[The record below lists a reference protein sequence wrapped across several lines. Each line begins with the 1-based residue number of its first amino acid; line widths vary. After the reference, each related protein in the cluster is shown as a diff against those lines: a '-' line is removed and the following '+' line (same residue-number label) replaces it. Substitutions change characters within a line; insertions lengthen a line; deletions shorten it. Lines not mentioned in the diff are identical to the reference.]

1 MRRVILHQHIFTA
14 IEVIINKKDLKMAEK
29 PNHLV
34 TLEKEEEVS
43 VISLN
48 DEGSFNSLSKNLLK
62 ELFKILK
69 EAEEDGSTKI
79 IVLKGVGRGF
89 SAGHNLKEVQEN
101 ENESFYRELLNSCKE
116 VMIFLPNL
124 NKPVVAEVHG
134 VATAAGC
141 QLVAACD
148 LAYAD
153 TNTRFATPGVNIGL
167 FCHTPLVPVSRTIV
181 KKHSMEMLLL
191 GDLIDATEAKRFG
204 LINDVFGPEEL
215 HEKVMEVAR
224 VICSKSP
231 YVLKMGKE
239 TFYKQLDMD
248 LEEAYEYAT
257 ERMIQNLKADDA
269 KEGIDAF
276 INKRKPDWKNS

>member
-1 MRRVILHQHIFTA
+1 MA
-14 IEVIINKKDLKMAEK
+14 IEVIINKKDLKMTEK
-29 PNHLV
+29 SNHLV
-34 TLEKEEEVS
+34 ALEKEEEVS
-43 VISLN
+43 LISLN
-48 DEGSFNSLSKNLLK
+48 DEGSFNSLSKNLLN
-62 ELFKILK
+62 ELFEALK
-69 EAEEDGSTKI
+69 EAEEDSSTKV

-101 ENESFYRELLNSCKE
+101 ENESFYRELLDCCKE

-124 NKPVVAEVHG
+124 NKPVIAEVHG

-141 QLVAACD
+141 QLVTSCD

-167 FCHTPLVPVSRTIV
+167 FCHTPLVPVSRTIA

-257 ERMIQNLKADDA
+257 ERMIKNLKADDA

>member
-1 MRRVILHQHIFTA
+1 MKT
-14 IEVIINKKDLKMAEK
+14 KKLVNLK
-29 PNHLV
+29 
-34 TLEKEEEVS
+34 KEEKVS
-43 VISLN
+43 LISLN
-48 DEGSFNSLSKNLLK
+48 DEKSFNSLSNELLK
-62 ELFKILK
+62 ELIVVLK
-69 EAEEDGSTKI
+69 EADEDNSTKVLI
-79 IVLKGVGRGF
+79 LKGVGRGF

-101 ENESFYRELLNSCKE
+101 ENESFYKELLNCCKE
-116 VMIFLPNL
+116 VMMFLPNL
-124 NKPVVAEVHG
+124 NKPVIAEVHG

-167 FCHTPLVPVSRTIV
+167 FCHTPLVPVSRTIA

-191 GDLIDATEAKRFG
+191 GDLMGATEAKRFG

-257 ERMIQNLKADDA
+257 ERMIKNLKAEDA
-269 KEGIDAF
+269 REGIDAF
-276 INKRKPDWKNS
+276 LTKRNPNWKNS

>member
-1 MRRVILHQHIFTA
+1 MA
-14 IEVIINKKDLKMAEK
+14 IEVIINKKDLKMTEK
-29 PNHLV
+29 SNHLV
-34 TLEKEEEVS
+34 ALEKEEEVS
-43 VISLN
+43 LISLN
-48 DEGSFNSLSKNLLK
+48 DEGSFNSLSKNLLN
-62 ELFKILK
+62 ELFEALK
-69 EAEEDGSTKI
+69 EAEEDSSTKV

-101 ENESFYRELLNSCKE
+101 ENESFYKELLDCCKE

-124 NKPVVAEVHG
+124 NKPVIAEVHG

-141 QLVAACD
+141 QLVTSCD

-167 FCHTPLVPVSRTIV
+167 FCHTPLVPVSRTIA

-215 HEKVMEVAR
+215 HEKVMEVAK

-257 ERMIQNLKADDA
+257 ERMIKNLKAEDA

>member
-1 MRRVILHQHIFTA
+1 MA
-14 IEVIINKKDLKMAEK
+14 IEVIINKKDLKMKEK
-29 PNHLV
+29 SNPLV

-43 VISLN
+43 LISLN

-62 ELFKILK
+62 ELFEALK
-69 EAEEDGSTKI
+69 EADEDGSTKVL
-79 IVLKGVGRGF
+79 VLKGVGRGF

-101 ENESFYRELLNSCKE
+101 ENESFYRDLLNCCKE

-124 NKPVVAEVHG
+124 NKPVIAEVHG

-204 LINDVFGPEEL
+204 LINDVFGSEEL

-257 ERMIQNLKADDA
+257 ERMIQNLKAEDA

-276 INKRKPDWKNS
+276 LNKRKPDWKNS

>member
-1 MRRVILHQHIFTA
+1 MKTKKLVI
-14 IEVIINKKDLKMAEK
+14 
-29 PNHLV
+29 
-34 TLEKEEEVS
+34 LEKEEKVS
-43 VISLN
+43 LISLN
-48 DEGSFNSLSKNLLK
+48 DEKSFNSLSNELLK
-62 ELFKILK
+62 ELIVVLK
-69 EAEEDGSTKI
+69 EADEDNSTKVLI
-79 IVLKGVGRGF
+79 LKGVGRGF

-101 ENESFYRELLNSCKE
+101 ENESFYKELLNCCKE
-116 VMIFLPNL
+116 VMMFLPNL
-124 NKPVVAEVHG
+124 NKPVIAEVHG

-167 FCHTPLVPVSRTIV
+167 FCHTPLVPVSRTIA

-191 GDLIDATEAKRFG
+191 GDLMGATEAKRFG

-257 ERMIQNLKADDA
+257 ERMIKNLKAEDA
-269 KEGIDAF
+269 REGIDAF
-276 INKRKPDWKNS
+276 LTKRNPNWKNS

>member
-1 MRRVILHQHIFTA
+1 MA
-14 IEVIINKKDLKMAEK
+14 IEVIINKKDLKMTEK
-29 PNHLV
+29 SNHLV
-34 TLEKEEEVS
+34 ALEKEEEVS
-43 VISLN
+43 LISLN
-48 DEGSFNSLSKNLLK
+48 DEGSFNSLSKNLLN
-62 ELFKILK
+62 ELFEALK
-69 EAEEDGSTKI
+69 EAEEDSSTKV

-101 ENESFYRELLNSCKE
+101 ENESFYKELLDCCKE

-124 NKPVVAEVHG
+124 NKPVIAEVHG

-141 QLVAACD
+141 QLVTSCE

-167 FCHTPLVPVSRTIV
+167 FCHTPLVPVSRTIA

-257 ERMIQNLKADDA
+257 ERMIKNLKAEDA

>member
-1 MRRVILHQHIFTA
+1 MA
-14 IEVIINKKDLKMAEK
+14 IEVIINKKDLKMTEK
-29 PNHLV
+29 SNQLV
-34 TLEKEEEVS
+34 ALEKEEEVS
-43 VISLN
+43 LISLN
-48 DEGSFNSLSKNLLK
+48 DEGSFNSLSKNLLN
-62 ELFKILK
+62 ELFEALK
-69 EAEEDGSTKI
+69 EAEEDGSTKV

-101 ENESFYRELLNSCKE
+101 ENESFYRELLDCCKE

-124 NKPVVAEVHG
+124 NKPVIAEVHG

-141 QLVAACD
+141 QLVASCD

-167 FCHTPLVPVSRTIV
+167 FCHTPLVPVSRTIA

-248 LEEAYEYAT
+248 LKEAYEYAT
-257 ERMIQNLKADDA
+257 ERMIKNLKAEDA

>member
-1 MRRVILHQHIFTA
+1 
-14 IEVIINKKDLKMAEK
+14 MAEK

-62 ELFKILK
+62 ELFKVLK

-124 NKPVVAEVHG
+124 NKPVIAEVHG

-215 HEKVMEVAR
+215 HVKVMEVAR

-257 ERMIQNLKADDA
+257 ERMIKNLKADDA

>member
-1 MRRVILHQHIFTA
+1 MA
-14 IEVIINKKDLKMAEK
+14 IEVIINKKDLKMTEK
-29 PNHLV
+29 SNHLV
-34 TLEKEEEVS
+34 ALEKEEEVS
-43 VISLN
+43 LISLN
-48 DEGSFNSLSKNLLK
+48 DEGSFNSLSKNLLN
-62 ELFKILK
+62 ELFEALK
-69 EAEEDGSTKI
+69 EAEEDSSTKV

-101 ENESFYRELLNSCKE
+101 ENESFYRELLDCCKE

-124 NKPVVAEVHG
+124 NKPVIAEVHG

-141 QLVAACD
+141 QLVASCD

-167 FCHTPLVPVSRTIV
+167 FCHTPLVPVSRTIA

-215 HEKVMEVAR
+215 HEKVMEVAK

-239 TFYKQLDMD
+239 TFYNQLDMD

-257 ERMIQNLKADDA
+257 ERMIKNLKAEDA

>member
-1 MRRVILHQHIFTA
+1 MA
-14 IEVIINKKDLKMAEK
+14 IEVIINKKDLKMTEK
-29 PNHLV
+29 SNHLV
-34 TLEKEEEVS
+34 ALEKEEEVS
-43 VISLN
+43 LISLN
-48 DEGSFNSLSKNLLK
+48 DEGSFNSLSKNLLN
-62 ELFKILK
+62 ELFEALK
-69 EAEEDGSTKI
+69 EAEEDSTTKV

-101 ENESFYRELLNSCKE
+101 ENESFYKELLDCCKE

-124 NKPVVAEVHG
+124 NKPVIAEVHG

-141 QLVAACD
+141 QLVTSCD

-167 FCHTPLVPVSRTIV
+167 FCHTPLVPVSRTIA

-257 ERMIQNLKADDA
+257 ERMIKNLKAEDA

-276 INKRKPDWKNS
+276 INNRKPDWKNS

>member
-1 MRRVILHQHIFTA
+1 MSSSSPTHFQWYRRYNQ
-14 IEVIINKKDLKMAEK
+14 IEMNDQSNA
-29 PNHLV
+29 LV
-34 TLEKEEEVS
+34 TLQKEEEVS
-43 VISLN
+43 LISLN
-48 DEGSFNSLSKNLLK
+48 DEGSFNSLSENLLK
-62 ELFKILK
+62 ELFAVLK
-69 EAEEDGSTKI
+69 ESDQDDTTKVL
-79 IVLKGVGRGF
+79 VLKGVGRGF

-101 ENESFYRELLNSCKE
+101 QNDDFYRNLLNSCKE
-116 VMIFLPNL
+116 VMTFLSNL
-124 NKPVVAEVHG
+124 SKPVIAEVHG

-141 QLVAACD
+141 QLVVSCD

-153 TNTRFATPGVNIGL
+153 SDTRFATPGVNIGL
-167 FCHTPLVPVSRTIV
+167 FCHTPLVPVSRAIA

-191 GDLIDATEAKRFG
+191 GDLVDATEAKRFG

-224 VICSKSP
+224 AICSKSS

-257 ERMIQNLKADDA
+257 ERMIKNLKAEDA
-269 KEGIDAF
+269 REGIDAF
-276 INKRKPDWKNS
+276 LTKRNPNWKNS

>member
-1 MRRVILHQHIFTA
+1 MA

-29 PNHLV
+29 SNHLV

-43 VISLN
+43 LISLN

-62 ELFKILK
+62 ELFEALK
-69 EAEEDGSTKI
+69 EAEEDGSTKV

-124 NKPVVAEVHG
+124 NKPVIAEVHG

-257 ERMIQNLKADDA
+257 ERMIKNLKADDA

>member
-1 MRRVILHQHIFTA
+1 MA
-14 IEVIINKKDLKMAEK
+14 IEVIINKKDLKMKEK
-29 PNHLV
+29 SNPLV

-43 VISLN
+43 LISLN

-62 ELFKILK
+62 ELFEALK
-69 EAEEDGSTKI
+69 EADEDGSTKVL
-79 IVLKGVGRGF
+79 VLKGVGRGF

-101 ENESFYRELLNSCKE
+101 ENESFYRDLLNCCKE

-124 NKPVVAEVHG
+124 NKPVIAEVHG

-257 ERMIQNLKADDA
+257 ERMIQNLKAEDA

-276 INKRKPDWKNS
+276 LNKRKPDWKNS

>member
-1 MRRVILHQHIFTA
+1 MA
-14 IEVIINKKDLKMAEK
+14 IEVIINKKDLKMTEK
-29 PNHLV
+29 SNHLV
-34 TLEKEEEVS
+34 ALEKEEEVS
-43 VISLN
+43 LISLN
-48 DEGSFNSLSKNLLK
+48 DEGSFNSLSKNLLN
-62 ELFKILK
+62 ELFEALK
-69 EAEEDGSTKI
+69 EAEEDSSTKV

-101 ENESFYRELLNSCKE
+101 ENESFYRELLDCCKE

-124 NKPVVAEVHG
+124 NKPVIAEVHG

-141 QLVAACD
+141 QLVTSCD

-167 FCHTPLVPVSRTIV
+167 FCHTPLVPVSRTIA

-257 ERMIQNLKADDA
+257 ERMIKNLKAEDA